1 MRVLENMRLA
11 VKLPLL
17 LATLALVALTVMG
30 VTSYRVARAALLAE
44 GEERLEAALAV
55 RQLQL
60 GGWFTGLA
68 KDLSAEAESPLTV
81 KTMRDFITGWNRI
94 PTDRG
99 AYVRRRFIE
108 RNPNPAG
115 TRYLLGAAE
124 DISDYSIVHRRY
136 HDDFVNAV
144 LQEDYDDLLLV
155 DAEGWVVYSV
165 MKDDDFGQNLLDG
178 PLADSALARVV
189 RAALD
194 APKDSVQVTD
204 FERYAPVGNAAS
216 SFMAAPIRTIDG
228 RRIGAVVL
236 RVPLSR
242 LDAVMAR
249 RTGLGL
255 TGLAYL
261 VGPDGRLRSELHRE
275 ADPALLAGLAASV
288 AAGGLA
294 DAAAPVAG
302 GGNGTAAGSG
312 MIRMHGLSGEPS
324 VAAVDRFV
332 HAGLEFNVVVEQP
345 EAELFAPIDRLARK
359 MMGGGALSMTAL
371 AALAFLLAR
380 SLSRPMARVVETM
393 EVIAGGDHGA
403 DVAGTGRRDEIGTIA
418 RALEKFR
425 DGLAG
430 AAVLARDA
438 AFKGAA
444 FEGSSA
450 ALMIMDREFRIVFV
464 NASAEAIFRQHEDQF
479 RAIVPDFSA
488 DRVIGLGMD
497 GFHADPARIRGL
509 ISDASAMPYSTEFSV
524 GAARFALD
532 LNAVTMADHGRIGF
546 VVEWRDV
553 TVERMNRAV
562 LSAIDKNLA
571 TAEFDRDGRVI
582 AVNANM
588 AELLGAAAASL
599 QGRTLAALFG
609 RDPAQT
615 GPATDGSG
623 AAAEGD
629 RCDDPAA
636 IWARLMAG
644 ESVFGRFWMRF
655 RDGPEG
661 VVDGGFSPVLDHD
674 GRMLKVLMMG
684 SDVTAAE
691 LGLRAAEG
699 HRRGMEAAQRAVVEA
714 LRVALRSLSE
724 GDLTARIEAGFAAD
738 YETLRLDFNMAMD
751 RLAEAMAAVVEN
763 AAGIEGEAQEIA
775 EAAGDLTGR
784 TETQAATLEQT
795 AAALDELT
803 VSVRSAATGA
813 AEASRVVSAARA
825 SAETS
830 GGVVL
835 EAVTAMG
842 EIENSSERIARII
855 GVIDDIAF
863 QTNLLALNA
872 GVEAA
877 RAGDAGRGFAV
888 VAAEVRALAQ
898 RSSEA
903 AREID
908 TLISA
913 SAQQVKR
920 GVGLVGQT
928 GQALKDIV
936 ASVTNIAA
944 RVSEIAASAQEQSVG
959 LAEINTAVNQI
970 DQATQQNAALFGQTT
985 TAADALTRAAEAL
998 TVTMARFRIPAAQ
1011 DAPGGADAARAIAL
1025 PVASRPVRP
1034 RQTGPAEVPPARPAR
1049 AAAGRGG
1056 SGPVGAARTTAAAAL
1071 AADWDEF

>member
-1 MRVLENMRLA
+1 MRVLDNMRLA

-68 KDLSAEAESPLTV
+68 KDLAAEAESPLTV

-261 VGPDGRLRSELHRE
+261 VGPDGRLRSEIHRE

-288 AAGGLA
+288 AAGGPAGGSTQAAPDA
-294 DAAAPVAG
+294 DAPAPVAG
-302 GGNGTAAGSG
+302 RGNGSAAGSR

-332 HAGLEFNVVVEQP
+332 HAGLDFTVVVEQP

-359 MMGGGALSMTAL
+359 MMGGAALSMTAL

-393 EVIAGGDHGA
+393 EVIAAGDHGA

-464 NASAEAIFRQHEDQF
+464 NASAAAIFRQHEDQF

-497 GFHADPARIRGL
+497 GFHADPARIRSL

-588 AELLGAAAASL
+588 AELLGAEATAL
-599 QGRTLAALFG
+599 QGRALAALLG
-609 RDPAQT
+609 RDPVRT
-615 GPATDGSG
+615 GPATEGPGVAEDG
-623 AAAEGD
+623 D
-629 RCDDPAA
+629 CCDDPAA
-636 IWARLMAG
+636 IWSRLMAG
-644 ESVFGRFWMRF
+644 ESIFGRFWMRHE
-655 RDGPEG
+655 DGPEG

-699 HRRGMEAAQRAVVEA
+699 HRRAMEAAQRAVVEA

-751 RLAEAMAAVVEN
+751 RLAEAMAAVLEN

-842 EIENSSERIARII
+842 EIESSSERIARII

-970 DQATQQNAALFGQTT
+970 DQATQRNAALFGQTT

-1011 DAPGGADAARAIAL
+1011 GTPGGADSARSTAL
-1025 PVASRPVRP
+1025 PA
-1034 RQTGPAEVPPARPAR
+1034 AARPAR
-1049 AAAGRGG
+1049 PRQ
-1056 SGPVGAARTTAAAAL
+1056 SGPA
-1071 AADWDEF
+1071 